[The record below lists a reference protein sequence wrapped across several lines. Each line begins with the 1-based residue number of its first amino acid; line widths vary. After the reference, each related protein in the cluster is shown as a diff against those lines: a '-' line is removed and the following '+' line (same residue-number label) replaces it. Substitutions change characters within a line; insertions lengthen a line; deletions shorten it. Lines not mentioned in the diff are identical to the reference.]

1 MPGGYDDKPLSD
13 VCMSCREVFQ
23 DYLDGTLAK
32 QRSLEVF
39 LHLREC
45 EACRQELAQVEQLFE
60 MLGSL
65 PPVEDPAELDEA
77 ILASVPYEAY
87 RAMAPLRRD
96 RVPVYLE
103 EDFLPESVRAGR
115 TRVAGGMVAA
125 LVVIGLAARW
135 LPDWTVAIAVAGA
148 LPETLLRLQ
157 RLARKLSLS
166 GQRSEGG

>member
-13 VCMSCREVFQ
+13 VCMSCRDVFQ
-23 DYLDGTLAK
+23 DYLDGTLSK
-32 QRSLEVF
+32 QHSLEVF
-39 LHLREC
+39 LHLRDC
-45 EACRQELAQVEQLFE
+45 EPCRQELAQVEQLFE

-65 PPVEDPAELDEA
+65 PPNLDEA

-103 EDFLPESVRAGR
+103 EDFLPGSVRAGH

-125 LVVIGLAARW
+125 LMVVGLAARW

-148 LPETLLRLQ
+148 LPEILLRLQ
-157 RLARKLSLS
+157 RLARRLSLS